1 MDFITHSYRHG
12 IEVIRSNKGLTAL
25 WQELTGV
32 IESISDLDIV
42 ATFESGSRKAKSI
55 SDAIND
61 LVDERLVQAGWR
73 RQSRIFKDQDTYKGT
88 TWTLDFSKNTES
100 SDGTQSGMAVEVVFN
115 HGEAIA
121 WNLIKL
127 SLAAEM
133 NHVRKETDI
142 SRGVGVYVC
151 ATDSMKTA
159 GGFDGAVGE
168 YEKVLKYLDP
178 LSQVIVTP
186 LIVVGLTAPKGFK
199 VEHDKDP
206 STKKLRGRVVRL

>member
-12 IEVIRSNKGLTAL
+12 IEVIRSNPGLTTL
-25 WQELTGV
+25 WQGLTGV
-32 IESISDLDIV
+32 IESVTDEEII
-42 ATFESGSRKAKSI
+42 AAFQQASRKAKSI
-55 SDAIND
+55 SDAVND
-61 LVDERLVQAGWR
+61 LLDERLVQGGCR

-88 TWTLDFSKNTES
+88 TWTLDFSKNIDES
-100 SDGTQSGMAVEVVFN
+100 EGAPTGMAVEVVFN

-151 ATDSMKTA
+151 ATDAMKQA

-186 LIVVGLTAPKGFK
+186 LIIIGLEPPKSFRVK
-199 VEHDKDP
+199 HDKDP
-206 STKKLRGRVVRL
+206 STKKLRGRIARL